1 MSKSANLIQIVENV
15 SLADSAARR
24 EINSK
29 FSEVSGSLAKYA
41 AELAA
46 TKCAARETV
55 LVMANPSPFT
65 MAAAESNSIEIFD
78 RPPTAGDLIAVAA
91 GDELSK
97 PEYLMARKLTGK
109 DFIQLS
115 GFVAADDKIWE
126 SRIAELQDFDLQIT
140 AADLSELI
148 DQFHAEPIVELA
160 TQIATALARQIPVI
174 VDGGRALLAAS
185 IVYEYSVAAR
195 SWLFVADL
203 PKSAAGQQLFRHRN
217 WISFSA
223 NQVATGDGLAAI
235 AALSLARTAALL
247 LRR

>member
-1 MSKSANLIQIVENV
+1 
-15 SLADSAARR
+15 
-24 EINSK
+24 
-29 FSEVSGSLAKYA
+29 
-41 AELAA
+41 
-46 TKCAARETV
+46 
-55 LVMANPSPFT
+55 
-65 MAAAESNSIEIFD
+65 
-78 RPPTAGDLIAVAA
+78 
-91 GDELSK
+91 
-97 PEYLMARKLTGK
+97 MARKLTGR

-126 SRIAELQDFDLQIT
+126 SKIAQLQDFDLQIT
-140 AADLSELI
+140 AADLSDLI
-148 DQFHAEPIVELA
+148 DQFEAEPIVELA

-174 VDGGRALLAAS
+174 VDGSRALLAAS

-217 WISFSA
+217 WISFPA

-247 LRR
+247 LRS